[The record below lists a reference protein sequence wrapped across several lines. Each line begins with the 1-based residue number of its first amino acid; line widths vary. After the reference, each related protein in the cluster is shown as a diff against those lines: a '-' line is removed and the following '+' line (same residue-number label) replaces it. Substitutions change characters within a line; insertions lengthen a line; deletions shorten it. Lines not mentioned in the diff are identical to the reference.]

1 MRTRGPAAEL
11 EARRRLAVQRVL
23 DGFTQEQVAQF
34 IGVHVSTVNHWMARH
49 RQHGD
54 SGLAAV
60 SHPGRTPKLSRSKQN
75 LVLGWLRKNP
85 KSFGF
90 PTELWT
96 GQRIATLIQKKFKVR
111 YHPRYIC
118 EWLVSKNFSPQKPR
132 TKPHERDDPAIAH
145 WLKHDLPRIQNEPGA
160 ETHISS

>member
-1 MRTRGPAAEL
+1 
-11 EARRRLAVQRVL
+11 
-23 DGFTQEQVAQF
+23 
-34 IGVHVSTVNHWMARH
+34 
-49 RQHGD
+49 
-54 SGLAAV
+54 
-60 SHPGRTPKLSRSKQN
+60 